1 MPQRT
6 KVLYAL
12 QRIDNRLARAKRRYR
27 EVQERLGESEE
38 LSDARAAH
46 KEAQAALSA
55 ARGRLRDH
63 ELEAEGVAQKLR
75 ETEER
80 LYSGRVRNPKE
91 LSDLQ
96 QESEYLK
103 RRRSALEES
112 VLGEMMAVERL
123 AAQAEAAAEHY
134 AAVETAWRSENA
146 DLSAEY
152 DALRQELTELL
163 GKRNSVTRHVSEQDM
178 AEYDALRRLRGG
190 IAVVAVRDDTC
201 QVCHVEVPMRDVER
215 ARAGGNTFMY
225 CSGCERILYVPE

>member
-1 MPQRT
+1 MSQRT

-12 QRIDNRLARAKRRYR
+12 QQIDAQLAREKRRYR
-27 EVQERLGESEE
+27 EVQESLGESEE
-38 LSDARAAH
+38 LVEARAAH
-46 KEAQAALSA
+46 MEAQAALSS

-63 ELEAEGVAQKLR
+63 ELEAEGVTQKLR

-80 LYSGRVRNPKE
+80 LYGGRVRNPKE

-96 QESEYLK
+96 RESEYLK
-103 RRRSALEES
+103 RRRSALEED
-112 VLGEMMAVERL
+112 VLEEMMAVERL
-123 AAQAEAAAEHY
+123 AAQAEAATERHTQVE
-134 AAVETAWRSENA
+134 AAWSSENA

-163 GKRNSVTRHVSEQDM
+163 SKRKSVARHVDESDM

-190 IAVVAVRDDTC
+190 VAVVAVRNDTC
-201 QVCHVEVPMRDVER
+201 QVCHVQVPMRDVER
-215 ARAGGNTFMY
+215 ARDGEMFMY

>member
-1 MPQRT
+1 MSKRS

-12 QRIDNRLARAKRRYR
+12 QQIDARLAREKRRYR
-27 EVQERLGESEE
+27 EVQEQLGESEVLVE
-38 LSDARAAH
+38 ARTAHIEADA
-46 KEAQAALSA
+46 QLSA

-63 ELEAEGVAQKLR
+63 ELEAEGAAQKFR

-80 LYSGRVRNPKE
+80 LYSGRIRNPKE

-96 QESEYLK
+96 HESEYLK
-103 RRRSALEES
+103 RRRSVLEEH
-112 VLGEMMAVERL
+112 VLEEMMAVERL
-123 AAQAEAAAEHY
+123 ASQAKAAAERF
-134 AAVETAWRSENA
+134 AAVEAAWRSENA

-152 DALRQELTELL
+152 DVLRQELTELL
-163 GKRNSVTRHVSEQDM
+163 GKRNSLAQYVNETDM

-201 QVCHVEVPMRDVER
+201 QVCHVQVPMRDVER
-215 ARAGGNTFMY
+215 ARDGDTFMY

>member
-1 MPQRT
+1 MTQRAR
-6 KVLYAL
+6 VLYAL
-12 QRIDNRLARAKRRYR
+12 QQIDTRLEREKRRYR
-27 EVQERLGESEE
+27 EVQEHLGESEE
-38 LSDARAAH
+38 LVEARAAH

-63 ELEAEGVAQKLR
+63 ELETQGVAQKLR

-96 QESEYLK
+96 KEAEYLR
-103 RRRSALEES
+103 RRRSALEED
-112 VLGEMMAVERL
+112 VLEEMMAVERL
-123 AAQAEAAAEHY
+123 AAQAEAAAERWT
-134 AAVETAWRSENA
+134 AVEAVWRSENA

-152 DALRQELTELL
+152 DALRQELAGLL
-163 GKRNSVTRHVSEQDM
+163 GKRKSVAKHVSEQDM
-178 AEYDALRRLRGG
+178 AEYDALCRLRGG
-190 IAVVAVRDDTC
+190 IAVVAVRNDTC

-215 ARAGGNTFMY
+215 ARDGDMFMY

>member
-1 MPQRT
+1 MSQRT

-12 QRIDNRLARAKRRYR
+12 QQIDAQLAREKRRYR
-27 EVQERLGESEE
+27 EVQESLGESEE
-38 LSDARAAH
+38 LVEARAAH
-46 KEAQAALSA
+46 MEAQAVLSS

-63 ELEAEGVAQKLR
+63 ELEAEGVTQKLR

-80 LYSGRVRNPKE
+80 LYGGRVRNPKE

-96 QESEYLK
+96 RESEYLK
-103 RRRSALEES
+103 RRRSALEED
-112 VLGEMMAVERL
+112 VLDEMMAVERL
-123 AAQAEAAAEHY
+123 AAQAEAATERHTQVE
-134 AAVETAWRSENA
+134 AAWSSENA

-163 GKRNSVTRHVSEQDM
+163 SKRKSVARHVDESDM

-190 IAVVAVRDDTC
+190 VAVVAVRNDTC
-201 QVCHVEVPMRDVER
+201 QVCHVQVPMRDVER
-215 ARAGGNTFMY
+215 ARDGEMFMY